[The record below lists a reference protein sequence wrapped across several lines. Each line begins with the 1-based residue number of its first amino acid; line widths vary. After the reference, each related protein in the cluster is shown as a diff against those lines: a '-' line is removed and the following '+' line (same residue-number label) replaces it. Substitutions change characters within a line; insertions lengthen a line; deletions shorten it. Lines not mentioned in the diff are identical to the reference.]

1 LLVVLNL
8 TSLEGEVQVELQKP
22 FFELVSFAV
31 KVIRRGDLDAAAAG
45 SVVVASVVAGGRATR
60 GSTRC

>member
-1 LLVVLNL
+1 LLVVLDL
-8 TSLEGEVQVELQKP
+8 TSLEGEVQVKLQKL
-22 FFELVSFAV
+22 FFKLVLFAV
-31 KVIRRGDLDAAAAG
+31 KVIRCSDLNAAAAS